1 MKIVHIH
8 HHYWPVIGGL
18 ENIVKAL
25 AEGMAK
31 LGHEVHVIT
40 SNHGA
45 INKTSEEEIN
55 GVHVHRIRSI
65 RLSYPDLTYPLD
77 YPTEVL
83 KDADIVQAY
92 SQNSLF
98 TYILA
103 KKSRKLGK
111 TTSIYYLGVDYLRTH
126 HNPIIRTIGY
136 KYEKYVTEKLVKI
149 TDIALTTNKCEAEAL
164 KVNYGI
170 ESEAIPHGINEHLI
184 KMPRMDG
191 KFRDK
196 FGIEGEIIAYIGR
209 VHPTKG
215 IDTLIRAFRHIR
227 NKVEDVNLVIA
238 GSGDERYVMK
248 LRKLIKELGLGKYVH
263 MLGRISEEDK
273 VGLIDAA
280 KFLALMSRHA
290 GESYPVII
298 NEALAR
304 RKPIIINKVGTAWCV
319 GLPNMVVIDN
329 EHEFINK
336 SVKLLTNQES
346 YNKLIHSLSNFKVE
360 ELVWSNIVKRMISIY
375 EGVSYKIYSII

>member
-1 MKIVHIH
+1 MKIVHVFH
-8 HHYWPVIGGL
+8 NYWPVIGGL
-18 ENIVKAL
+18 ENVVKAL

-40 SNHGA
+40 SNHGTT
-45 INKTSEEEIN
+45 NKTSEEEIN
-55 GVHVHRIRSI
+55 GVHVHRIRSM

-98 TYILA
+98 TYMLA
-103 KKSRKLGK
+103 KKNKELGK
-111 TTSIYYLGVDYLRTH
+111 TTSIYYLGVDYLRMH

-136 KYEKYVTEKLVKI
+136 RYEKYVTEKLVKI
-149 TDIALTTNKCEAEAL
+149 TDIALTTNKCEAEIL
-164 KVNYGI
+164 RINYGI
-170 ESEAIPHGINEHLI
+170 ESEVIPHGINEHLI
-184 KMPRMDG
+184 RTPRMDRE
-191 KFRDK
+191 FRDK

-215 IDTLIRAFRHIR
+215 VDTLIRAFRRIR
-227 NKVEDVNLVIA
+227 NKVEDVNLVMA

-248 LRKLIKELGLGKYVH
+248 LRKLIEELGLERHVH
-263 MLGRISEEDK
+263 MLGRVSEEDK

-280 KFLALMSRHA
+280 KFLMLMSRHA

-304 RKPIIINKVGTAWCV
+304 RKPIIVNRIGTAWCV
-319 GLPNMVVIDN
+319 GLPNIVVVND
-329 EHEFINK
+329 EDEFISK
-336 SVKLLTNQES
+336 AVELLTSQES
-346 YNKLIHSLSNFKVE
+346 YSELINSLSDFRVE
-360 ELVWSNIVKRMISIY
+360 ELMWSNIVRRVVNIY
-375 EGVSYKIYSII
+375 EGVLV

>member
-1 MKIVHIH
+1 M
-8 HHYWPVIGGL
+8 IGGL
-18 ENIVKAL
+18 ENVVKAL

-40 SNHGA
+40 SNHGTT
-45 INKTSEEEIN
+45 NKTGEEEIN

-65 RLSYPDLTYPLD
+65 RLGYPDLTYPLD

-98 TYILA
+98 TYMLA
-103 KKSRKLGK
+103 KKSKELGK
-111 TTSIYYLGVDYLRTH
+111 TLSIYYLGVDYLRMH

-136 KYEKYVTEKLVKI
+136 RYEKYVTENLVKI
-149 TDIALTTNKCEAEAL
+149 TDIALTTNKCEAEVL

-170 ESEAIPHGINEHLI
+170 ESEVVPHGIDEHLI
-184 KMPRMDG
+184 KIPRMDG

-196 FGIEGEIIAYIGR
+196 FGIEGDVVAYIGR
-209 VHPTKG
+209 IHPTKG
-215 IDTLIRAFRHIR
+215 VDTLIRMFKHVQ
-227 NKVEDVNLVIA
+227 NKVKNVNLVIA
-238 GSGDERYVMK
+238 GSSDERYVMK
-248 LRKLIKELGLGKYVH
+248 LRKLIKELDLGRYVYMLGK
-263 MLGRISEEDK
+263 ISEEDK

-280 KFLALMSRHA
+280 KFLVLMSKHA

-304 RKPIIINKVGTAWCV
+304 RKPIIINRVGTAWCV
-319 GLPNMVVIDN
+319 GLSNMVVIDN
-329 EHEFINK
+329 EHEFISK

-346 YNKLIHSLSNFKVE
+346 YNELISSLSNFKVE
-360 ELVWSNIVKRMISIY
+360 ELMWSNIVRRMISIY
-375 EGVSYKIYSII
+375 EDVSYKNIHGII

>member
-1 MKIVHIH
+1 MKIIHIH

-18 ENIVKAL
+18 ENVVKAL
-25 AEGMAK
+25 AEGMVK

-40 SNHGA
+40 SNYGTT
-45 INKTSEEEIN
+45 NKPSEEEIN
-55 GVHVHRIRSI
+55 GVHVHRIRSM
-65 RLSYPDLTYPLD
+65 RLGYPDLTYPLD

-98 TYILA
+98 TYMLA
-103 KKSRKLGK
+103 KKGKRLGK
-111 TTSIYYLGVDYLRTH
+111 TLSIYYLGVDYLRMH

-136 KYEKYVTEKLVKI
+136 RYEKYVTEKLVKI
-149 TDIALTTNKCEAEAL
+149 TDIALTTNKCEAEIL
-164 KVNYGI
+164 RVNYGI
-170 ESEAIPHGINEHLI
+170 ESEVIPHGIDEHLI
-184 KMPRMDG
+184 RMPRMDS

-209 VHPTKG
+209 IHPTKG

-238 GSGDERYVMK
+238 GSGDENYVMK
-248 LRKLIKELGLGKYVH
+248 LHKLIKELGLGRYVH

-280 KFLALMSRHA
+280 KFLVLMSRHA
-290 GESYPVII
+290 GENYAII
-298 NEALAR
+298 ADETLAR
-304 RKPIIINKVGTAWCV
+304 RKPIILNKVGTAWCV
-319 GLPNMVVIDN
+319 ERPNVIVIN
-329 EHEFINK
+329 SEEEFINK
-336 SVKLLTNQES
+336 AIELLINQKLYEEFTNSLNKIKVEKLL
-346 YNKLIHSLSNFKVE
+346 
-360 ELVWSNIVKRMISIY
+360 WDNIIKRIISIY
-375 EGVSYKIYSII
+375 ESALP